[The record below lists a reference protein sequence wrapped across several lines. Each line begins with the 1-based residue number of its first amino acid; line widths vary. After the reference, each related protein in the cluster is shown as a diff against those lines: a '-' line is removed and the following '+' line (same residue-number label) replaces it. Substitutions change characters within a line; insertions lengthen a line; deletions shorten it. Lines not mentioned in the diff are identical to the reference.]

1 MPLEVV
7 ARSEVDVETGEI
19 RQPTLDP
26 EMFPAIERRQVAM
39 VKITFAGTVEM
50 TQSEWE
56 AYCDQ
61 GLEPGRVV
69 RVALTGYLPNPHAK
83 WVRRSQKMEDGDRET
98 WWEKEG
104 VVKIKA
110 LELGS
115 FDLRGF
121 HDGE

>member
-7 ARSEVDVETGEI
+7 ANAEVDVETG
-19 RQPTLDP
+19 QPTLDP
-26 EMFPAIERRQVAM
+26 EMFPAIERRQVPV

-83 WVRRSQKMEDGDRET
+83 WVRRSQ
-98 WWEKEG
+98 
-104 VVKIKA
+104 
-110 LELGS
+110 
-115 FDLRGF
+115 
-121 HDGE
+121 